1 VISSYINKADE
12 GDMLGEL
19 PSALYLTPDVDD
31 WDPDDHS
38 WANQEAVMTDWKGE
52 NVTRKWKA
60 SELG

>member
-1 VISSYINKADE
+1 
-12 GDMLGEL
+12 MLGEL